1 MPLEVTLREG
11 ETLDSLLKRF
21 RRVVQTDGVLRD
33 LKAHRYF
40 MSKREA
46 AVLKKKRA
54 GRRRPKR

>member
-11 ETLDSLLKRF
+11 ETLDSLLQRF

-46 AVLKKKRA
+46 AALKRKRA
-54 GRRRPKR
+54 GRRRSKR